1 MTYTS
6 QEEHDHF
13 EGAAEQSAL
22 QEPMTNIEERLAEF
36 DKEFCQRNELGHY
49 EIAPIRV
56 RDYTRND
63 PIKKTNTIL
72 KEDIKAFLA
81 ESMDQAIAEERERVR
96 EKIENAIKYINWSHS
111 VGSHSDDSGGDSDV
125 ECTCKE
131 DEARYKTEA
140 YKNTLSYLSPLDKPL
155 ADNINDI

>member
-1 MTYTS
+1 MNYTS
-6 QEEHDHF
+6 QEEQDHF

-72 KEDIKAFLA
+72 KEDLKAFLA
-81 ESMDQAIAEERERVR
+81 ESMNQAIAEERERI
-96 EKIENAIKYINWSHS
+96 EKMRNAPSPYPAD
-111 VGSHSDDSGGDSDV
+111 G
-125 ECTCKE
+125 
-131 DEARYKTEA
+131 
-140 YKNTLSYLSPLDKPL
+140 KNPMKHVYQTQGYAKAL
-155 ADNINDI
+155 NDILTP